1 MRLCS
6 WRWQMAACNRC
17 CASFSEC
24 WCGFCSDVGV
34 SRRLVGLGSSPPHP
48 PFVFRRNGRAL
59 DAAGGLE
66 NLLYFDANPS
76 KVSLGIF
83 GWFGGNFVQRP
94 ERHYQAGQTW
104 LAREKSREAEFDCA
118 KGFSGVKISY
128 NFMMMVVW
136 KIGMWKGSVPV
147 TFKGEKSLTTNLE
160 SQDSWK
166 MPPAGD
172 VPLPRRRVDF
182 PASWRLQQPGAF
194 WHSLG
199 MFSRCTW
206 Q

>member
-1 MRLCS
+1 MGPIVAHHRKVFTKELLIISFKHLTPIQIYVNIHFINFIMRLCS

-104 LAREKSREAEFDCA
+104 LAREKSREAESDCA
-118 KGFSGVKISY
+118 KSFSEVK
-128 NFMMMVVW
+128 
-136 KIGMWKGSVPV
+136 
-147 TFKGEKSLTTNLE
+147 T
-160 SQDSWK
+160 
-166 MPPAGD
+166 
-172 VPLPRRRVDF
+172 
-182 PASWRLQQPGAF
+182 
-194 WHSLG
+194 
-199 MFSRCTW
+199 
-206 Q
+206 